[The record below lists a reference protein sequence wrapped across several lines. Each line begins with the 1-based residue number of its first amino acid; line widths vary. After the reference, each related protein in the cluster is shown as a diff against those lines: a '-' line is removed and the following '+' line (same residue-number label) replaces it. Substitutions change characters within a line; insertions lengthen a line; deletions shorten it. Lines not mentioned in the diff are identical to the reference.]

1 MTERKILRIT
11 GILFSLLI
19 IASVFLPY
27 NSVNNMPLFS
37 IDNPKELL
45 LPAIIIT
52 FGVISIILYL
62 LNRHCEFALS
72 TSGAVLFFT
81 IIEAV
86 YAVGNK
92 TMNEFNI
99 GYFILA
105 GGAVLLFINTII
117 VLVTGIKNKKE
128 SLNTSVSTSTADNS
142 LEKVYAN
149 ESPIVEPVQQPIVEP
164 MQQPIVEPVQQPIVE
179 PVQQSIVEP
188 VQQPIVEPVQQP
200 IVEPMQQPIVEPV
213 QPVMPVEQPV
223 IGPVQELKP
232 IVDTSVAIEPVAST
246 LPEIQ
251 FEQMQEYKE
260 PITPL
265 YEEKPAVKPEEN
277 IALKSLLEPSPVGS
291 AEPVNPVV
299 NDFNQP
305 TEPVNPVL
313 QQFDQPMSFIGQ
325 PIVEPTQQH
334 EPPNEGV
341 GMSIFDNH

>member
-11 GILFSLLI
+11 GILFLLLI

-149 ESPIVEPVQQPIVEP
+149 ESPIVEPVQQSIVEP
-164 MQQPIVEPVQQPIVE
+164 VQQPIVEPIQQPIVE

-188 VQQPIVEPVQQP
+188 I
-200 IVEPMQQPIVEPV
+200 QQPIVEPV